1 MTRNNGFTL
10 IELIVVVA
18 ILAIL
23 AAIGIPYYKE
33 YSVKA
38 KINASLANHQNYFN
52 LLNTRATT
60 CQSGINLNIPT
71 KNYPGNVNCRPGR
84 GYIGDSIA
92 YKTLKEAEEKAKNPY
107 NNLPAS
113 SNTYWGNGRDPAN
126 PALGYTA
133 FGYKY
138 SSACRPGG
146 ISGQMM
152 VIVTNVGNVNGS
164 SNIIRNEIC
173 TERI

>member
-1 MTRNNGFTL
+1 MKKLLYCPTRSIMKTNGFTL

-71 KNYPGNVNCRPGR
+71 KNYPGDVNCRPGR

-92 YKTLKEAEEKAKNPY
+92 YKTLKEAEQIKNTDIVEELALPPVKIHCSVLAEDAIKAAIKD
-107 NNLPAS
+107 LQL
-113 SNTYWGNGRDPAN
+113 T
-126 PALGYTA
+126 
-133 FGYKY
+133 
-138 SSACRPGG
+138 
-146 ISGQMM
+146 
-152 VIVTNVGNVNGS
+152 
-164 SNIIRNEIC
+164 
-173 TERI
+173 